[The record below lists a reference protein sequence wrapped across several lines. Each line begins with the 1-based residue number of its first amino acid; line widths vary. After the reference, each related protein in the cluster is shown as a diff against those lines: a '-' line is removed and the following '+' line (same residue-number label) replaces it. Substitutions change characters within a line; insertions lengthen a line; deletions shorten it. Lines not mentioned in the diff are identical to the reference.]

1 MSASPPSSPPAPD
14 RPRRLSVL
22 IVTDPLDTDRERSD
36 DAHAIAQ
43 ALTDAGSLV
52 LGVRA
57 GDATLPEAVEQLRPD
72 VVVVR
77 SDSGVRDVLE
87 HIAVATQHA
96 RRPIALFTD
105 SEDRPTM
112 RDALGAGVSAYVVRG
127 LARQRVQSVIDVA
140 VERFA
145 AEEALRSELASTR
158 NELEDR
164 KLIDRAKRLLMR
176 NRKLDEPAAHRV
188 LQDLAM
194 KKGLRLREAAERVI
208 DLESLLG

>member
-1 MSASPPSSPPAPD
+1 MPADAPPK
-14 RPRRLSVL
+14 RLSVL
-22 IVTDPLDTDRERSD
+22 IVTDPQAEAGERPG

-43 ALTDAGSLV
+43 ALPDAGSLV

-57 GDATLPEAVEQLRPD
+57 GDATLPEAIEQLRPD

-105 SEDRPTM
+105 SDDRPTM
-112 RDALGAGVSAYVVRG
+112 REALGAGVSAYVVKGANRE
-127 LARQRVQSVIDVA
+127 RVQSVIDVA

-145 AEEALRSELASTR
+145 AEEALRDELASTKS
-158 NELEDR
+158 ELADR
-164 KLIDRAKRLLMR
+164 KLIDRAKRLLMS
-176 NRKLDEPAAHRV
+176 KKALAEPEAHRF
-188 LQDLAM
+188 LQDFAM
-194 KKGLRLREAAERVI
+194 TKGIRLRDAAERVV
-208 DLESLLG
+208 DFESLIG

>member
-1 MSASPPSSPPAPD
+1 MPATPPDLPAPK
-14 RPRRLSVL
+14 RLSVL
-22 IVTDPLDTDRERSD
+22 IVTDPLDADRARAD

-43 ALTDAGSLV
+43 ALTDSGSLV

-57 GDATLPEAVEQLRPD
+57 GDATLPEAVEQLKPD

-87 HIAVATQHA
+87 HIAVATQHE

-112 RDALGAGVSAYVVRG
+112 REALGSGVSAYVVKGANRD
-127 LARQRVQSVIDVA
+127 RVQSVIDVA

-145 AEEALRSELASTR
+145 AEQALRDELSSTKTELA
-158 NELEDR
+158 DR
-164 KLIDRAKRLLMR
+164 KLIDRAKRLLM
-176 NRKLDEPAAHRV
+176 KSKGVDEPAAHHL

-194 KKGLRLREAAERVI
+194 KKGIRLRDAAERVI
-208 DLESLLG
+208 DLQSLLG

>member
-1 MSASPPSSPPAPD
+1 MPADAPK
-14 RPRRLSVL
+14 RLSVL
-22 IVTDPLDTDRERSD
+22 IVTDPHAEADAGAD

-57 GDATLPEAVEQLRPD
+57 GDSTLPEAIEQLQPD

-77 SDSGVRDVLE
+77 SDASVRDVLE

-105 SEDRPTM
+105 SDDRPTM
-112 RDALGAGVSAYVVRG
+112 RQALGAGVSAYVVKGANRE
-127 LARQRVQSVIDVA
+127 RVQSVIDVA

-145 AEEALRSELASTR
+145 AEETLRNELASTKT
-158 NELEDR
+158 ELADR
-164 KLIDRAKRLLMR
+164 KLIDRAKRLLMT
-176 NRKLDEPAAHRV
+176 KKSLAEPEAHRF
-188 LQDLAM
+188 LQNLAM
-194 KKGLRLREAAERVI
+194 SRGIRLRDAAERVI
-208 DLESLLG
+208 DLESLIG

>member
-1 MSASPPSSPPAPD
+1 MPAEK
-14 RPRRLSVL
+14 REILSVL
-22 IVTDPLDTDRERSD
+22 IVTDPESERSE

-43 ALTDAGSLV
+43 ALTDSGSLV

-57 GDATLPEAVEQLRPD
+57 GDATLPEAVAQLQPD

-77 SDSGVRDVLE
+77 SDASVRDVLE

-96 RRPIALFTD
+96 PRPIALFTD

-112 RDALGAGVSAYVVRG
+112 REALGAGVSAYVVKGANRE
-127 LARQRVQSVIDVA
+127 RVQSVIDVA

-145 AEEALRSELASTR
+145 AEQALRDELASTR
-158 NELEDR
+158 TELADR

-176 NRKLDEPAAHRV
+176 KKSLSEPEAHRF

-194 KKGLRLREAAERVI
+194 KKSIRLRDAAERVI

>member
-1 MSASPPSSPPAPD
+1 MPADTPTK
-14 RPRRLSVL
+14 RLSVL
-22 IVTDPLDTDRERSD
+22 IVTDPQAEAGERPD

-43 ALTDAGSLV
+43 ALSDSGSLV

-57 GDATLPEAVEQLRPD
+57 GDATLPEAIEQLRPD

-105 SEDRPTM
+105 SDDRPTM
-112 RDALGAGVSAYVVRG
+112 REALGAGVSAYVVKGANRE
-127 LARQRVQSVIDVA
+127 RVQSVINVA

-145 AEEALRSELASTR
+145 AEEALRNELASTK
-158 NELEDR
+158 NELADR
-164 KLIDRAKRLLMR
+164 KLIDRAKRLLMT
-176 NRKLDEPAAHRV
+176 KKALAEPDAHRF
-188 LQDLAM
+188 LQDFAM
-194 KKGLRLREAAERVI
+194 NKGIRLRDAAERVL
-208 DLESLLG
+208 DFESLIG

>member
-1 MSASPPSSPPAPD
+1 MPATPPDPAAPK
-14 RPRRLSVL
+14 RLSVL
-22 IVTDPLDTDRERSD
+22 IVTDPLDTDRAQSD

-43 ALTDAGSLV
+43 ALTDSGSLV

-112 RDALGAGVSAYVVRG
+112 REALGSGVSAYVVKGANRD
-127 LARQRVQSVIDVA
+127 RVQSVIDVA

-145 AEEALRSELASTR
+145 AEQALRDELSSTKTELA
-158 NELEDR
+158 DR
-164 KLIDRAKRLLMR
+164 KLIDRAKRLLM
-176 NRKLDEPAAHRV
+176 KLKSLDEPAAHHF

-194 KKGLRLREAAERVI
+194 KKGIRVRDAAERVI
-208 DLESLLG
+208 DLQSLLG

>member
-1 MSASPPSSPPAPD
+1 MPASPKQ
-14 RPRRLSVL
+14 RLSVL
-22 IVTDPLDTDRERSD
+22 IVTDPDHERSAQ
-36 DAHAIAQ
+36 AHAIAQ
-43 ALTDAGSLV
+43 GLADSGSLV

-57 GDATLPEAVEQLRPD
+57 GDATLPEAIEQLKPD

-77 SDSGVRDVLE
+77 SDAGVRDVLE
-87 HIAVATQHA
+87 HIAVATQHQ

-112 RDALGAGVSAYVVRG
+112 REALGAGVSAYVVKGANRE
-127 LARQRVQSVIDVA
+127 RVRAVIDVA

-145 AEEALRSELASTR
+145 AEEALRRELASTKT
-158 NELEDR
+158 ELADR
-164 KLIDRAKRLLMR
+164 KLIDRAKRLLV
-176 NRKLDEPAAHRV
+176 KKKALTEPEAHRF

-194 KKGLRLREAAERVI
+194 KKSIRLRDAAERVI

>member
-112 RDALGAGVSAYVVRG
+112 REALGAGVSAYVVRG

-158 NELEDR
+158 NELADR

-176 NRKLDEPAAHRV
+176 NRKLDEPSAHRV

-194 KKGLRLREAAERVI
+194 KKGLRLRDAAERVI

>member
-1 MSASPPSSPPAPD
+1 MPAAPPDPSAPK
-14 RPRRLSVL
+14 RLSVL
-22 IVTDPLDTDRERSD
+22 IVTDPLDTDRAQSD

-43 ALTDAGSLV
+43 ALTGSGSLV

-57 GDATLPEAVEQLRPD
+57 GDATLPEAVEQLKPD

-112 RDALGAGVSAYVVRG
+112 REALGSGVSAYVVKGANRD
-127 LARQRVQSVIDVA
+127 RVQSVIEVA

-145 AEEALRSELASTR
+145 AEQALR
-158 NELEDR
+158 NELSSTKTELADR
-164 KLIDRAKRLLMR
+164 KLIDRAKRLLMK
-176 NRKLDEPAAHRV
+176 RKGLDEPAAHHF

-194 KKGLRLREAAERVI
+194 KKGIRVRDAAERVI
-208 DLESLLG
+208 DLQSLLG

>member
-1 MSASPPSSPPAPD
+1 MPAARKP
-14 RPRRLSVL
+14 RLSVL
-22 IVTDPLDTDRERSD
+22 IVTDPLIEDSVSAD

-43 ALTDAGSLV
+43 ALSDAGSLV

-57 GDATLPEAVEQLRPD
+57 GDATLPEAVAQLKPD

-96 RRPIALFTD
+96 RRPIALFTN

-112 RDALGAGVSAYVVRG
+112 RQALGAGVSAYVVRG
-127 LARQRVQSVIDVA
+127 ASRERVQSVIDVA

-145 AEEALRSELASTR
+145 AEQALRSELASTKT
-158 NELEDR
+158 ELADR
-164 KLIDRAKRLLMR
+164 KLIDRAKRLLMS
-176 NRKLDEPAAHRV
+176 KKGLPEPEAHRF

-194 KKGLRLREAAERVI
+194 HKGIRLRDAAERVI

>member
-1 MSASPPSSPPAPD
+1 MPAAAKK
-14 RPRRLSVL
+14 RLSVL
-22 IVTDPLDTDRERSD
+22 IVTDTDAERSD
-36 DAHAIAQ
+36 GAHALAQ
-43 ALTDAGSLV
+43 ALADAGSLV

-57 GDATLPEAVEQLRPD
+57 GDATLPEAMEQLKPD

-112 RDALGAGVSAYVVRG
+112 REALCAGVSAYVVKGANRE
-127 LARQRVQSVIDVA
+127 RVQSVIDVA

-145 AEEALRSELASTR
+145 AEEALRDELASTKT
-158 NELEDR
+158 ELADR

-176 NRKLDEPAAHRV
+176 KKQLDEPAAHRF

-194 KKGLRLREAAERVI
+194 KKSIRLRDAAERVI
-208 DLESLLG
+208 DIESLLG

>member
-1 MSASPPSSPPAPD
+1 MKRA
-14 RPRRLSVL
+14 SVL
-22 IVTDPLDTDRERSD
+22 IVTDPLDVDRERAD
-36 DAHAIAQ
+36 DARAIAQ
-43 ALTDAGSLV
+43 ALADAGSLV

-57 GDATLPEAVEQLRPD
+57 GDATLPEAIEQLRPD

-112 RDALGAGVSAYVVRG
+112 REALGSGVSAYVVKG
-127 LARQRVQSVIDVA
+127 LAPDRVQSVIDVA
-140 VERFA
+140 VERFN
-145 AEEALRSELASTR
+145 AEEALRVELASTKT
-158 NELEDR
+158 ELADR
-164 KLIDRAKRLLMR
+164 KLIDRAKRLLM
-176 NRKLDEPAAHRV
+176 NKKQLAEPDAHRF

-194 KKGLRLREAAERVI
+194 KKGIRLRDAAERVI

>member
-1 MSASPPSSPPAPD
+1 MPAD
-14 RPRRLSVL
+14 DIAATAARRLSVL
-22 IVTDPLDTDRERSD
+22 IVTDPNAHANDGAQ

-43 ALTDAGSLV
+43 ALADAGSLV

-57 GDATLPEAVEQLRPD
+57 GDATLLEAIEQLQPD

-77 SDSGVRDVLE
+77 SDASVRDVLE

-96 RRPIALFTD
+96 PRPIALFTD

-112 RDALGAGVSAYVVRG
+112 RQALGAGVSAYVVKGANRE
-127 LARQRVQSVIDVA
+127 RVQSVIDVA

-145 AEEALRSELASTR
+145 AEQALRAELESTRTELA
-158 NELEDR
+158 ER
-164 KLIDRAKRLLMR
+164 KLIDRAKRLLMS
-176 NRKLDEPAAHRV
+176 RKQLTEPQAHRF

-194 KKGLRLREAAERVI
+194 HRGLKLRDAAERVI
-208 DLESLLG
+208 DFASLLG

>member
-1 MSASPPSSPPAPD
+1 MPAAATNPTAMK
-14 RPRRLSVL
+14 RLSVL
-22 IVTDPLDTDRERSD
+22 IVTDPLDTESGQSA

-43 ALTDAGSLV
+43 ALADAGSLV

-57 GDATLPEAVEQLRPD
+57 GDATLPEAIEQLRPD

-112 RDALGAGVSAYVVRG
+112 REALGAGVSAYVVKG
-127 LARQRVQSVIDVA
+127 LARERVQSVIDVA
-140 VERFA
+140 VERFN
-145 AEEALRSELASTR
+145 AEEALRLELASTR
-158 NELEDR
+158 TELADR
-164 KLIDRAKRLLMR
+164 KLIDRAKRLLM
-176 NRKLDEPAAHRV
+176 NKKQLAEPDAHRF

-194 KKGLRLREAAERVI
+194 KKGIRLRDAAERVI
-208 DLESLLG
+208 DLQSLLG

>member
-1 MSASPPSSPPAPD
+1 MPAARKP
-14 RPRRLSVL
+14 RLSVL
-22 IVTDPLDTDRERSD
+22 IVTDPLIEDSERAD

-43 ALTDAGSLV
+43 ALSDAGSLV

-57 GDATLPEAVEQLRPD
+57 GDATLPEAVARLKPD

-96 RRPIALFTD
+96 RRPIALFTN

-112 RDALGAGVSAYVVRG
+112 REALGAGVSAYVVRG
-127 LARQRVQSVIDVA
+127 LNRERVQSVIDVA

-145 AEEALRSELASTR
+145 AEQALRAELASTKT
-158 NELEDR
+158 ELADR

-176 NRKLDEPAAHRV
+176 KKGLPEPEAHRF

-194 KKGLRLREAAERVI
+194 TRGIRVRDAAERVI

>member
-1 MSASPPSSPPAPD
+1 MPAKPKATTVAK
-14 RPRRLSVL
+14 RLAVL
-22 IVTDPLDTDRERSD
+22 IVTDPASERSD
-36 DAHAIAQ
+36 DAHALAQ
-43 ALTDAGSLV
+43 ALSDAGSLV

-57 GDATLPEAVEQLRPD
+57 GDATLPEAVAQLKPD

-96 RRPIALFTD
+96 RRPIALFTN

-112 RDALGAGVSAYVVRG
+112 REALGAGVSAYVVRG
-127 LARQRVQSVIDVA
+127 ANHERVQSVIDVA

-145 AEEALRSELASTR
+145 AEEALRAELASTKT
-158 NELEDR
+158 ELADR
-164 KLIDRAKRLLMR
+164 KLIDRAKRLLMS
-176 NRKLDEPAAHRV
+176 KKGLPEPEAHRF

-194 KKGLRLREAAERVI
+194 QKGIRLRDAAERVV